1 MADQEYD
8 GSQAGHREHLLTRPV
23 EPLQDAYEAGRMSV
37 RLELTQAINR
47 FNDDDSLGIGQLIE
61 VISPWLLND

>member
-1 MADQEYD
+1 
-8 GSQAGHREHLLTRPV
+8 
-23 EPLQDAYEAGRMSV
+23 MSV